1 MHADA
6 VIGGEGERKR
16 RRPRPR
22 SDACLVDTC
31 PLPTV
36 DQGGRRRS
44 WRRGSCEDP
53 YVPLVLV
60 PGFTQTAASWDP
72 VVAHLPPELEATA
85 VDVPT
90 GLGFVETAAAI
101 GEQRG
106 RAVYC
111 GYSMG
116 GRLCLRLALDR
127 PDLVR
132 GLVVLSA
139 SPGIAD
145 AAERSA
151 RREADEK
158 LAQEVERDGVDTFLD
173 RWLRQPLFAS
183 LPPDAAGLDARRA
196 GNTVAT
202 LTQALRVLGQ
212 GAQEPLWD
220 RLGDLEPS
228 FVPLPVS
235 STRSTST
242 SPSTWRGAGPDVHPV
257 LIGGAGHAAHLENS
271 KPSLPLLQRAAHDL
285 TS

>member
-1 MHADA
+1 MA
-6 VIGGEGERKR
+6 
-16 RRPRPR
+16 
-22 SDACLVDTC
+22 
-31 PLPTV
+31 
-36 DQGGRRRS
+36 
-44 WRRGSCEDP
+44 
-53 YVPLVLV
+53 LVLI

-72 VVAHLPPELEATA
+72 ALAHLPPDLETVA

-90 GLGFVETAAAI
+90 GLGFVETAVAI
-101 GEQRG
+101 SEKHG

-116 GRLCLRLALDR
+116 GRLCLHLALDR

-145 AAERSA
+145 DAERAA
-151 RREADEK
+151 RRDADEK
-158 LAQEVERDGVDTFLD
+158 LAREIESDGVDAFLD
-173 RWLRQPLFAS
+173 RWLRQPLFAT

-202 LTQALRVLGQ
+202 LTHALRALGP

-220 RLGDLEPS
+220 RLGDLEPL
-228 FVPLPVS
+228 FVPAAGVLDEKYVDIAFEMAA
-235 STRSTST
+235 RV
-242 SPSTWRGAGPDVHPV
+242 GPDVHPV
-257 LIGGAGHAAHLENS
+257 LIGGAGHAAHLEN
-271 KPSLPLLQRAAHDL
+271 PEAVASLLRRVVHDV

>member
-1 MHADA
+1 VA
-6 VIGGEGERKR
+6 
-16 RRPRPR
+16 
-22 SDACLVDTC
+22 
-31 PLPTV
+31 
-36 DQGGRRRS
+36 
-44 WRRGSCEDP
+44 
-53 YVPLVLV
+53 LVLV

-72 VVAHLPPELEATA
+72 VGAHLPPDLEATA
-85 VDVPT
+85 ADVPN

-101 GEQRG
+101 GEQHG

-145 AAERSA
+145 DAERTA

-158 LAQEVERDGVDTFLD
+158 LAREVERDGVDAFLD
-173 RWLRQPLFAS
+173 RWLRQPLFAT

-202 LTQALRVLGQ
+202 LTHALRVLGQ

-220 RLGDLEPS
+220 HLGALEPP
-228 FVPLPVS
+228 FVPAAGVLDEKYVDIAFEMAA
-235 STRSTST
+235 RV
-242 SPSTWRGAGPDVHPV
+242 GPDVHPV
-257 LIGGAGHAAHLENS
+257 LIGGAGHAAHLEN
-271 KPSLPLLQRAAHDL
+271 PEAVASLLRRVAHDV

>member
-1 MHADA
+1 MA
-6 VIGGEGERKR
+6 
-16 RRPRPR
+16 
-22 SDACLVDTC
+22 
-31 PLPTV
+31 
-36 DQGGRRRS
+36 
-44 WRRGSCEDP
+44 
-53 YVPLVLV
+53 LVLV

-72 VVAHLPPELEATA
+72 VVAHLPPDLEATA

-101 GEQRG
+101 GEQHG

-127 PDLVR
+127 PDLAR

-145 AAERSA
+145 NAERAS

-158 LAQEVERDGVDTFLD
+158 LAEEVERDGVDAFLD
-173 RWLRQPLFAS
+173 RWLRQPLFAT
-183 LPPDAAGLDARRA
+183 LPPDAAGFGARSA
-196 GNTVAT
+196 GNTVAS
-202 LTQALRVLGQ
+202 LTHALRALGQ

-220 RLGDLEPS
+220 RLRDLEPP
-228 FVPLPVS
+228 FVPAAGVLDEKYVDIAFEMAE
-235 STRSTST
+235 
-242 SPSTWRGAGPDVHPV
+242 RGGQDVHPV
-257 LIGGAGHAAHLENS
+257 LIGGAGHAAHLEN
-271 KPSLPLLQRAAHDL
+271 PEAVASLLRRVAHDV

>member
-1 MHADA
+1 M
-6 VIGGEGERKR
+6 
-16 RRPRPR
+16 
-22 SDACLVDTC
+22 T
-31 PLPTV
+31 
-36 DQGGRRRS
+36 
-44 WRRGSCEDP
+44 
-53 YVPLVLV
+53 LVLV

-72 VVAHLPPELEATA
+72 VVGHLPPDLGATA

-101 GEQRG
+101 GEHHG

-145 AAERSA
+145 AGERRA
-151 RREADEK
+151 RRDADEK

-173 RWLRQPLFAS
+173 RWLRQPLFAT
-183 LPPDAAGLDARRA
+183 LPSEAAGVDARRA

-202 LTQALRVLGQ
+202 LTHALRALGQ

-220 RLGDLEPS
+220 RLGDLEPP
-228 FVPLPVS
+228 FVPA
-235 STRSTST
+235 
-242 SPSTWRGAGPDVHPV
+242 AGVLDEKYVDIAFEMAARVAPDVHPV
-257 LIGGAGHAAHLENS
+257 LIGGAGHAAHLEN
-271 KPSLPLLQRAAHDL
+271 PAAVASLLRRVAHEV